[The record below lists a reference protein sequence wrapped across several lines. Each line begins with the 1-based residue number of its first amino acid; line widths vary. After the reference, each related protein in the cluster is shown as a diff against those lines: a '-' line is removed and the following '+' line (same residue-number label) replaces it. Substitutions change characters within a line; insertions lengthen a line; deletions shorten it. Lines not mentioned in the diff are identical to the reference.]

1 MANPVYLY
9 GKAYANLLGG
19 ESSGDTFAVDYLSD
33 TIKFALLDSGHT
45 PNRNTHEVFSDV
57 SGDEVS
63 GAGYSTGGAT
73 LGSKTITYTAANSW
87 ATTWAT
93 GTAYA
98 VGDIVR
104 PTSGNT
110 HLYVCIVAGTSH
122 GSTEPTWP
130 TVSGQT
136 VTDNTVTWA
145 EIGSGVTQIDAGDP
159 SFTTATISDIRY
171 GVGYKSGGGDPL
183 LWLVDFAD
191 GPFSV
196 SSGTFTWNI
205 HTLGIYYF
213 ATP

>member
-1 MANPVYLY
+1 MSNPVLLY
-9 GKAYANLLGG
+9 GKSFANLLGG

-63 GAGYSTGGAT
+63 GAGYTTGGAT

-87 ATTWAT
+87 AADWTTAT
-93 GTAYA
+93 VYA
-98 VGDIVR
+98 AGDIVK
-104 PTSGNT
+104 PTTPNG
-110 HLYVCIVAGTSH
+110 HVYVCVVGGTSDS
-122 GSTEPTWP
+122 GEPSFP
-130 TVSGQT
+130 TVSGDT
-136 VTDNTVTWA
+136 VDDNTVTWA
-145 EIGSGVTQIDAGDP
+145 ELGSGVTVIDAGDP

-171 GVGYKSGGGDPL
+171 GVGYKSGGGNPL

-205 HTLGIYYF
+205 SANGIYYF